1 MPAYR
6 DKERNTWYSS
16 FKYKDIGV
24 VKQKVRLKEVL
35 PLKKKHRIGN
45 TNLN

>member
-16 FKYKDIGV
+16 FKYKIGL
-24 VKQKVRLKEVL
+24 VKQKVKLKEDL
-35 PLKKKHRIGN
+35 PPKKKLRTGS

>member
-16 FKYKDIGV
+16 FNIKIGV
-24 VKQKVRLKEVL
+24 ANQEVRRKEDL
-35 PLKKKHRIGN
+35 RPKKKHRIGK
-45 TNLN
+45 TSLS